1 MNSDDEEILAQAREG
16 FLDEA
21 RELLQ
26 QFEQALLSMEQDP
39 ADSEATNT
47 AFRAAHTIKG
57 TAGLFGFEAVV
68 AFTHEVESLLEDLRS
83 AVLALN
89 DDAMGLLLQG
99 RDQIERLL
107 ADIDSSEPDAALAA
121 RSTVLAAQLRS
132 CRGAPEAEA
141 AQAPAAAAASASAA
155 GAVSAA
161 PKAAGLWHLS
171 LRIGADALRNGLDP
185 LSFIRYLSTVGQV
198 SAVRTVADT
207 IPELAELDPDEC
219 HLGFELRL
227 LSDAPRASIATIFD
241 FLAQDCDFVL
251 LAPDA
256 GDRDYL
262 ELLERRA
269 ASPVQRASLLALWH
283 EIGVPEPA
291 TAPAPAVAAVVAAGA
306 AEPVA
311 LQAAERRQGGGE
323 RRAAAAERRGGEETR
338 FIRVRADK
346 LDHLVDLV
354 GELVIAGSG
363 AQLIAQEEQSPR
375 FAEAAQRIHDL
386 VQDVRDGALGL
397 RMVPVG
403 DTFSR
408 FNRVVR
414 DVGKQLDKEVELQIS
429 GGDTELDKSMVE
441 TIADPLMHL
450 VRNSLDHGIE
460 PAAERL
466 AAGKPAAGRLGL
478 HAYHDSGAV
487 VIEVSD
493 DGRGLDCARLLA
505 KAIERGIVAADAELA
520 DLGEEAVHN
529 LIFHPGFSTAAQ
541 VTNLSGRGVGMDVVK
556 RNVESLRGQIRVA
569 SLPGQGTTIQVRL
582 PLTLAIIDG
591 FLTGVGGVTYVLPL
605 DLVAE
610 CLALPPECSAA
621 PERVAGHFQLRG
633 AVVPYLDLARFY
645 RHARADA
652 GDGSDSARR
661 SVVLVRDG
669 DKRMGLVVD
678 RLLGEHQT
686 VIKPMGEALREAR
699 GLSGSTIL
707 GSGEVALILDV
718 PVLLDLATGRLAEA
732 GAGAARAGRAAR
744 HEALAAR

>member
-26 QFEQALLSMEQDP
+26 QFEQALLAMEQDP
-39 ADSEATNT
+39 ADAEATNT

-83 AVLALN
+83 AVLALS

-107 ADIDSSEPDAALAA
+107 ADIDSAEPDAVLAA
-121 RSTVLAAQLRS
+121 RSTALAAQLRG
-132 CRGAPEAEA
+132 CRGAPEAEVA
-141 AQAPAAAAASASAA
+141 ARAPAVAPAAN
-155 GAVSAA
+155 AA
-161 PKAAGLWHLS
+161 PNAAGLWHLS
-171 LRIGADALRNGLDP
+171 LRVGPDALRNGLDP
-185 LSFIRYLSTVGQV
+185 LSFIRYLSTVGRV
-198 SAVRTVADT
+198 SAVRTVIDA

-227 LSDAPRASIATIFD
+227 LSEAPRASIEAIFD

-256 GDRDYL
+256 GNADYRQ
-262 ELLERRA
+262 LLERRA
-269 ASPVQRASLLALWH
+269 ASPVQRASLLATWQAL
-283 EIGVPEPA
+283 GVPEP
-291 TAPAPAVAAVVAAGA
+291 TAALAPPASAG
-306 AEPVA
+306 EPVA
-311 LQAAERRQGGGE
+311 LQAVERRQGGGE
-323 RRAAAAERRGGEETR
+323 RRTAASERRGGEETR

-363 AQLIAQEEQSPR
+363 AQLIAQEEKSPR
-375 FAEAAQRIHDL
+375 FAEAAQRIHEL

-414 DVGKQLDKEVELQIS
+414 DVGKQLGKEVELQIS
-429 GGDTELDKSMVE
+429 GGETELDKSMVE

-460 PAAERL
+460 QAEDRL

-493 DGRGLDCARLLA
+493 DGRGLDCDRLLA
-505 KAIERGIVAADAELA
+505 KAIERGIVAPDANL
-520 DLGEEAVHN
+520 DGLGEEAVHN

-610 CLALPPECSAA
+610 CLALPPECSAE

-645 RHARADA
+645 RHASADSA
-652 GDGSDSARR
+652 DNSDSGRR

-669 DKRMGLVVD
+669 DQRMGLVVD

-718 PVLLDLATGRLAEA
+718 PVLLELATGRLA
-732 GAGAARAGRAAR
+732 GAGARAAGPAAR
-744 HEALAAR
+744 REALAPC